1 MKVLRSLII
10 LSCFVF
16 LGGMNSSA
24 EMTSDEAFSEF
35 VAAGMAY
42 KEGRYDAAISRY
54 NKILDGNWVN
64 GPLYYN
70 LGNSYFKKKDVG
82 QAVLNYERAR
92 KFIPRD
98 SDLNFNDRYVRSK
111 IDRQVVD
118 AGKSFFDR
126 AFVRHIQFYTIDEMV
141 IILFGGGFL
150 IGIVFLISS
159 YVQWPRSITSG
170 IVGMLMI
177 SFLVYS
183 GSLIAKVQ
191 IERGL
196 AIITLKTDTFFE
208 PRTDSTVHF
217 ILSEGMRVR
226 ILKTEGNWVKIERL
240 DGKAG
245 WVDRDVLEEIS
256 L

>member
-1 MKVLRSLII
+1 MKVFRSIMI

-35 VAAGMAY
+35 VAAGIAY

-54 NKILDGNWVN
+54 NKILNENWVN

-82 QAVLNYERAR
+82 RAVLNYERAR

-98 SDLNFNDRYVRSK
+98 SDLNFNNHYVRSK
-111 IDRQVVD
+111 IDRKVVD
-118 AGKSFFDR
+118 VGQNFFYR
-126 AFVRHIQFYTIDEMV
+126 AFLRHIQFYTIDEMV
-141 IILFGGGFL
+141 MILFCVAFL

-159 YVQWPRSITSG
+159 YVQWSPSIIGG
-170 IVGMLMI
+170 IIMMLMI
-177 SFLVYS
+177 SFLVYG
-183 GSLIAKVQ
+183 GSLIVKVQ
-191 IERGL
+191 VERGS
-196 AIITLKTDTFFE
+196 AIIMLKTDTFFE

-217 ILSEGMRVR
+217 TLLEGMRAR
-226 ILKTEGNWVKIERL
+226 ILKTEENWVKIKRL

-245 WVDRDVLEEIS
+245 WVDREVLEEI
-256 L
+256 